1 MKYYLIVNGR
11 QDKLPLQDEIRRQID
26 ECQPI
31 LEQRGDTTDIYI
43 TKASGDA
50 TQHIKSYCE
59 VHPDESVC
67 FIACGGDGTI
77 NEVASGIVGQP
88 NKHFSIIS
96 LYGHGNDFIKYYP
109 KQKFVH
115 LREVLEGE
123 STLIDILRV
132 NDRYSINVCNFGF
145 DTVVASYANRVAAQG
160 KQNVYWRGI
169 VRALFTGR
177 IHHVNVVADGEPI
190 TDCLQSCS
198 LANCRYIG
206 GEFFCAPRALNDDGL
221 IDLTLVKR
229 TNFINFIRAL
239 LAYKDG
245 KHLGHPTLFKHFIY
259 KQVTHVDITSAKEME
274 VCLDGEIYAN
284 TKFSVEILPKAVSI
298 IVNKNK

>member
-1 MKYYLIVNGR
+1 MRYYLIVNGR

-88 NKHFSIIS
+88 NKHLSIIS

-109 KQKFVH
+109 ARKFEH
-115 LREVLEGE
+115 LSEILNGE
-123 STLIDILRV
+123 STPIDILRV

-145 DTVVASYANRVAAQG
+145 DAVVADHANRLAAKG

-169 VRALFTGR
+169 VLALFSGR
-177 IHHVNVVADGEPI
+177 IHHATIVADGEHI
-190 TDCLQSCS
+190 ADCLQSCS

-206 GEFFCAPRALNDDGL
+206 GEFYCAPHALNNDGL
-221 IDLTLVKR
+221 IDLTLVVR
-229 TNFINFIRAL
+229 TNFINFIRSL

-245 KHLGHPTLFKHFIY
+245 KHFEKKTLSKNFIY
-259 KQVTHVDITSAKEME
+259 RQVKKVEIDAAKEFT
-274 VCLDGEIYAN
+274 VCLDGELLSE
-284 TKFSVEILPKAVSI
+284 KHFSIEILPSAISLI
-298 IVNKNK
+298 L

>member
-11 QDKLPLQDEIRRQID
+11 KDKLPLQDEIRRQID
-26 ECQPI
+26 ECRPL
-31 LEQRGDTTDIYI
+31 LEGRGDTTELYV

-50 TQHIKSYCE
+50 TLQIRSYCE
-59 VHPDESVC
+59 AHPEEAVC

-77 NEVASGIVGQP
+77 NEVASGLVGQT
-88 NKHFSIIS
+88 NKHLGIIS

-109 KQKFVH
+109 ERRFVH
-115 LREVLEGE
+115 LREVLDGK
-123 STLIDILRV
+123 STTVDILRI

-145 DTVVASYANRVAAQG
+145 DAVVASHANRLAAKG

-177 IHHVNVVADGEPI
+177 IHPATIVADGEHLANCI
-190 TDCLQSCS
+190 QSCS

-206 GEFFCAPRALNDDGL
+206 GEFFCAPRAMNNDGL

-229 TNFINFIRAL
+229 TNFIRFVRAL

-245 KHLGHPTLFKHFIY
+245 KHLAHPTLSKEFVY
-259 KQVTHVDITSAKEME
+259 KQVKHVDITTERPME
-274 VCLDGEIYAN
+274 LCLDGELYPG
-284 TKFSVEILPKAVSI
+284 THFSVDLIPSAISI
-298 IVNKNK
+298 ML